1 MVLGWRSLAL
11 ADLEAGRVVAPFDL
25 ALPLGLDFYLVYPEG
40 HGDRPKVAAFQQ
52 WLLKELGRTSQ

>member
-1 MVLGWRSLAL
+1 MAL

-25 ALPLGLDFYLVYPEG
+25 ALPLWLDFYLVYPEG

-52 WLLKELGRTSQ
+52 WLLKELGRPSQ

>member
-1 MVLGWRSLAL
+1 MGWRSLAL

-52 WLLKELGRTSQ
+52 WLLKELTRTSQ